1 MKKSALFL
9 LLIFLS
15 LTTFSQSDTS
25 LVRII
30 NPSTISTPKG
40 YSHVVAIDLGNCTL
54 VIISGQV
61 ALDKSG
67 NLVGKDDL
75 VLQAEQVFRNIK
87 ECVTSAG
94 GTMNDLVKLSY
105 FMLDVG
111 QIQKVREARD
121 RYINTKKPPAST
133 LVQVSKLFRED
144 VLIEIEATAVIPP
157 AR

>member
-1 MKKSALFL
+1 MKKGIILL
-9 LLIFLS
+9 LLICITS
-15 LTTFSQSDTS
+15 VAFSQSDTS
-25 LVRII
+25 LVKII
-30 NPSTISTPKG
+30 NPFTISTPKG

-67 NLVGKDDL
+67 NLVGKDD
-75 VLQAEQVFRNIK
+75 VAQQAEQVFRNIK

-94 GTMNDLVKLSY
+94 GTMDQLVKLSY

-111 QIQKVREARD
+111 QIQKVRDARD

-133 LVQVSKLFRED
+133 LVQVSKLFRDD
-144 VLIEIEATAVIPP
+144 VLIEIEGTVVIP
-157 AR
+157 RVK